1 MSKQFVYALPCF
13 YPMNKLLILFLFI
26 AAAANAQDEKSVCK
40 DIEND
45 KAKKLYQKGIDK
57 KKYEFKERKDFL
69 QKAVEEEPEYAEAY
83 NALGNCAVTIAKG
96 DGSSFA
102 PAKKYF
108 EKAIELCPDVNAYA
122 YFYLGLIAYGGDKF
136 EEATK
141 HMEKFLT
148 YDESTKKDE
157 DYNKASKIGKESKF
171 FSQVYKNPVPFDP
184 KPVKGICT
192 YEDEF
197 LAMMSPDNEQI
208 YFTKRY
214 MKQGRNELT
223 PHQVEEFEFAE
234 KMNTDFTEVKAL
246 PPPFNVGDNYGGT
259 TFSLDNKHMYI
270 TMCKADKRGVLNC
283 DIFSSDWEKGAW
295 TELKNLGPNVN
306 TADGWESQPTLSSD
320 GRVLYFS
327 SARADSKGM
336 DIYKCEKDEKGEWL
350 PAKNLGAPVNT
361 DGNEKSPFIHSDSQ
375 TLYFSSDG
383 QAGLGGFDIFFTK
396 LDMNTFNWQVPKNI
410 GYPINTD
417 KDEVGF
423 FVSTDGHLGYF
434 SSNQLKGKGA
444 GGYDIFS
451 FELYKEARPEKI
463 IFLRGEIKDASN
475 ASLANARIELKN
487 LSTKIVTTIPVDTIN
502 GTYAAVMTIKNN
514 EDVLL
519 TIKNPGSSF
528 VSEIIHSNDSTIGK
542 PQKLNLEVDSV
553 KSGNT
558 YKINNINYKSNSAD
572 LTPES
577 KFIVE
582 EFAVYLKDNPSINI
596 EIHGHTDNAGA
607 AASNLALS
615 TDRAFTVYDVL
626 QQFGIGKNRMSYK
639 GFGGTKPIADNSSES
654 GKAKNRR
661 TEFVV
666 LSK

>member
-1 MSKQFVYALPCF
+1 
-13 YPMNKLLILFLFI
+13 MNKLLLLFLCI
-26 AAAANAQDEKSVCK
+26 SSYALAQEKSACK
-40 DIEND
+40 EIENS
-45 KAKKLYQKGIDK
+45 KAKKLYEKGIDK
-57 KKYEFKERKDFL
+57 KKYEFNERKEFL
-69 QKAVEEEPEYAEAY
+69 LKAVEEEPEYAEAY
-83 NALGNCAVTIAKG
+83 NALGNCAVTVAKG
-96 DGSSFA
+96 DGTSFA

-122 YFYLGLIAYGGDKF
+122 YFYLGLIAYGADKF
-136 EEATK
+136 EDAAK
-141 HMEKFLT
+141 HMDKFLT

-157 DYNKASKIGKESKF
+157 DYNKASRIAKEAKF
-171 FSQVYKNPVPFDP
+171 FSKVYKNPVPFDP

-208 YFTKRY
+208 YFTKRF
-214 MKQGRNELT
+214 MKKGKNELT

-234 KMNTDFTEVKAL
+234 KQAGEYVDVKAL
-246 PPPFNVGDNYGGT
+246 PPPFNIGDNYGGT

-270 TMCKADKRGVLNC
+270 TMCKPDKRGVMNC
-283 DIFSSDWEKGAW
+283 DIFSSDFVNGAW

-320 GRVLYFS
+320 GQILYFA

-336 DIYKCEKDEKGEWL
+336 DIYKSEKDDKGEWL
-350 PAKNLGAPVNT
+350 LAKNLGAPVNT
-361 DGNEKSPFIHSDSQ
+361 EGNEKSPFIHSDSQ

-383 QAGLGGFDIFFTK
+383 QPGLGGFDIFFTK
-396 LDMNTFNWQVPKNI
+396 LDMNTFNWQVPSNI

-444 GGYDIFS
+444 GGYDIFY

-463 IFLRGEIKDASN
+463 LFLRGEVKDESN
-475 ASLANARIELKN
+475 GSLAQARVEIKN
-487 LSTKIVTTIPVDTIN
+487 LSTKKVTSIPLDSMT
-502 GTYAAVMTIKNN
+502 GSYAAVVTIKNN

-519 TIKNPGSSF
+519 TIKNPGSTF
-528 VSEIIHSNDSTIGK
+528 VSEIIHSTDSTIGK
-542 PQKLNLEVDSV
+542 PQKLNLSIDSI
-553 KSGNT
+553 KPGST
-558 YKINNINYKSNSAD
+558 YKINNINYKTNSAD

-577 KFIVE
+577 KMIVE
-582 EFAVYLKDNPSINI
+582 EFAQYLKDNPDIKI
-596 EIHGHTDNAGA
+596 EIHGHTDNDGA
-607 AASNLALS
+607 AAANLALS

-626 QQFGIGKNRMSYK
+626 QQNGISKSRMSYK
-639 GFGGTKPIADNSSES
+639 GFGGTKPIASNTSEK
-654 GKAKNRR
+654 GKAQNRR

-666 LSK
+666 VAN

>member
-1 MSKQFVYALPCF
+1 MKKNLYLF
-13 YPMNKLLILFLFI
+13 LILLTKFSF
-26 AAAANAQDEKSVCK
+26 AQDEKAGCK
-40 DIEND
+40 AIEND
-45 KAKKLYQKGIDK
+45 KAKKLYEKGIDK

-69 QKAVEEEPEYAEAY
+69 LKAVEEEPEYAEAY
-83 NALGNCAVTIAKG
+83 NALGNCAITIAKG
-96 DGSSFA
+96 DGTSFA

-136 EEATK
+136 EEAGK
-141 HMEKFLT
+141 YMEKFLT

-157 DYNKASKIGKESKF
+157 DYNKATKILKEAKF
-171 FSQVYKNPVPFDP
+171 FAEVYKNPVPFDP
-184 KPVKGICT
+184 KPVNGICT

-214 MKQGRNELT
+214 MKKGKNELT
-223 PHQVEEFEFAE
+223 PHQVEEFEYAE
-234 KMNTDFTEVKAL
+234 KNAGAFNEVKAL
-246 PPPFNVGDNYGGT
+246 PPPFNIGDNYGGT
-259 TFSLDNKHMYI
+259 SFSLDNKHMYI
-270 TMCKADKRGVLNC
+270 TVCKPDKRGVMNC
-283 DIFSSDWEKGAW
+283 DIFSSDLIDGVWG
-295 TELKNLGPNVN
+295 ELKNLGPNVN

-320 GRVLYFS
+320 GKVLYFA

-336 DIYKCEKDEKGEWL
+336 DIYKSEKDEHGEWK
-350 PAKNLGAPVNT
+350 AAENLGAPINT

-396 LDMNTFNWQVPKNI
+396 LDEATLKWKTPKNL

-417 KDEVGF
+417 KDELGF
-423 FVSTDGHLGYF
+423 FVSTDGHIGYF

-444 GGYDIFS
+444 GGYDVFY
-451 FELYKEARPEKI
+451 FDLYKEARPEKI
-463 IFLRGEIKDASN
+463 LFLKGDIKNESN
-475 ASLANARIELKN
+475 GSLANARIELKN
-487 LSTKIVTTIPVDTIN
+487 LDTKKITTIPVDSLS
-502 GTYAAVMTIKNN
+502 GTYAAVITIKNN

-528 VSEIIHSNDSTIGK
+528 TSQVIHSSDSIIGK
-542 PQKLNLEVDSV
+542 PQKLDVAIDSIKV
-553 KSGNT
+553 GNT
-558 YKINNINYKSNSAD
+558 YKINNINYKINSAD

-577 KFIVE
+577 KIIVE
-582 EFAVYLKDNPSINI
+582 SFASYLKDNPSIKI
-596 EIHGHTDNAGA
+596 EIHGHTDNAGV
-607 AASNLALS
+607 ASNNLALS

-626 QQFGIGKNRMSYK
+626 QQNGISKERMSYK
-639 GFGGTKPIADNSSES
+639 GFGGAKPIANNSTES
-654 GKAKNRR
+654 GRAQNRR

-666 LSK
+666 LSN